1 MDLLPD
7 PCKDRFVK
15 TLPCPPN
22 KPLPES
28 TLYPYKGNFS
38 LLSNS
43 IGEDSKKPDWR
54 TLKDFLL
61 REGPMRKDQVTRLLK
76 EGIALLSN
84 SPSC

>member
-1 MDLLPD
+1 MEVLPD

-15 TLPCPPN
+15 NLPCPPN

-28 TLYPYKGNFS
+28 VLYPYKGT
-38 LLSNS
+38 L
-43 IGEDSKKPDWR
+43 IIVDDAGEDSKKPDWR

-84 SPSC
+84 SPCS